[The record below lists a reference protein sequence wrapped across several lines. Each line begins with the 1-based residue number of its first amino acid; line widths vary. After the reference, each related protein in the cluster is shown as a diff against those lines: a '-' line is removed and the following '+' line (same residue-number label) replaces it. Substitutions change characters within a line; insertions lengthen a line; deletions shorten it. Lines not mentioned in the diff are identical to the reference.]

1 MESLLELQGSF
12 GRQLELWLNE
22 EQQKKKEIF

>member
-12 GRQLELWLNE
+12 GHQLELWLNE